1 MEYSKETI
9 LNFEDWK
16 KGALDYVK
24 IKAENQKVN
33 NRFVDDE
40 TALYIAELEGK
51 IKTEMQLH
59 LDWKNV
65 AIKRQ

>member
-9 LNFEDWK
+9 LKFNDWK

-24 IKAENQKVN
+24 LKAENQKVN
-33 NRFVDDE
+33 NRFVDNE
-40 TALYIAELEGK
+40 TALYIAELEDK
-51 IKTEMQLH
+51 VKTEMQLH

>member
-9 LNFEDWK
+9 LNFNDWK

-24 IKAENQKVN
+24 LKAENQKVN
-33 NRFVDDE
+33 NIFLDDM
-40 TALYIAELEGK
+40 TALYITELEDK
-51 IKTEMQLH
+51 VKTEMQLH

-65 AIKRQ
+65 AIKRK

>member
-9 LNFEDWK
+9 NEFVDWK
-16 KGALDYVK
+16 KGALEYVEL
-24 IKAENQKVN
+24 KAENQRVN
-33 NRFVDDE
+33 NRFVDDN
-40 TALYIAELEGK
+40 TALYIAELEDK

>member
-9 LNFEDWK
+9 LNFEYWK

-24 IKAENQKVN
+24 LKAENQKVN

-40 TALYIAELEGK
+40 TALYIAELEDK